1 MNFSLNNLKF
11 QNKVSLNNTLPKSG
25 EIVLEKV
32 SQLDEFMKALIKKI
46 KDSSSAKEVDK
57 MLLDISKN
65 PEELE
70 MLDYILFKHKDYNI
84 LTCMNHVGETII
96 KNLKTLEKLELSCV
110 PDLVTSINKD
120 NSLYIIMRHKG
131 TQTGKLKPYF
141 VDGIEKVATDAKLK
155 AYMDLQKLT
164 KAGLVDEQNLRAGN
178 WFYTPENKIF
188 LPNWNSLRSIRP
200 DESQKGIIEQYYN
213 TIFGK

>member
-70 MLDYILFKHKDYNI
+70 MFDYILFKHKDYNI

-141 VDGIEKVATDAKLK
+141 VDGTEKVATDAKLK

-188 LPNWNSLRSIRP
+188 LPNWNSLRTIRP

-213 TIFGK
+213 IIFGK